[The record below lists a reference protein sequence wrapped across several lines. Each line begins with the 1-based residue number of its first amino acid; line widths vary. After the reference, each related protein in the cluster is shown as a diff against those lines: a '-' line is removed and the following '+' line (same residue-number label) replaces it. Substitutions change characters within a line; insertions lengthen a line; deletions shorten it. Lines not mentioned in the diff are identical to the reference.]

1 MATELRRTS
10 IARLSTDGDNKGARV
25 VAVRYFLD
33 RPGADLTKA
42 SVRIYQNPPAACKAS
57 DVKAYL
63 ERQGLVPAGS
73 VCEIYLDAFELSNQ
87 RIDRHIGHIHRS
99 GGKGYTDDCLHYCL
113 PGPPDDWNALLK
125 ELIVRS
131 RDAESQ
137 RVGLASKAAA
147 APPIDRSVPMML
159 RHAAVPYSN
168 AASSRSRSMR

>member
-63 ERQGLVPAGS
+63 ERQNLVPAGS
-73 VCEIYLDAFELSNQ
+73 LCEVYLDAFEAFMAVDAC
-87 RIDRHIGHIHRS
+87 DRSEVVDLHAWETDEGETNAFAAPGRS
-99 GGKGYTDDCLHYCL
+99 GAMVIPQDVL
-113 PGPPDDWNALLK
+113 
-125 ELIVRS
+125 ELR
-131 RDAESQ
+131 AA
-137 RVGLASKAAA
+137 RVKT
-147 APPIDRSVPMML
+147 
-159 RHAAVPYSN
+159 
-168 AASSRSRSMR
+168 MRQKSARNK